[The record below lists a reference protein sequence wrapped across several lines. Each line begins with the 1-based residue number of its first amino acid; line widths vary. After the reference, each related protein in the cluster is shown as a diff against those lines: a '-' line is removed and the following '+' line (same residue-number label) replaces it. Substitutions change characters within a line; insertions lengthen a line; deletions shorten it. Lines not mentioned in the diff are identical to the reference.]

1 MIEYGI
7 CQVPRSLHELYPIWP
22 RAAGVAVAGYEG
34 GEERGHQDLTAVGDS
49 RAECRDSAPLAPKQ
63 PLMNRNNI

>member
-1 MIEYGI
+1 MICRI
-7 CQVPRSLHELYPIWP
+7 RQVPRSLHKLYPVWQ

-49 RAECRDSAPLAPKQ
+49 EAECRDSAPLALKQ
-63 PLMNRNNI
+63 PLMNSNNI